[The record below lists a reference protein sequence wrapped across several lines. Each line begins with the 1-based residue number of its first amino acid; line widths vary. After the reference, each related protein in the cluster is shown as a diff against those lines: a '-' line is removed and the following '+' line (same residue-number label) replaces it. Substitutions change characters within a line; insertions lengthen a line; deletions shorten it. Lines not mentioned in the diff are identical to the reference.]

1 MWRESTM
8 TETSSP
14 AAGGVTIETI
24 RDARVRIA
32 GSVRLTPMWP
42 SLSLGALAGAPVFLK
57 CEQMQLAGSFK
68 VRGATN
74 FVRRLDETAARRGLV
89 AASAGNHAQ
98 GVALAGAG
106 RGIGVVVVMPETAP
120 LAKVTACREYG
131 ARVVLAGTS
140 LEMARAEALAIAQ
153 RDGRIYV
160 PPFDD
165 DDVIA
170 GQGTIGLEILE
181 QCPDV
186 EEVLVPAGGGG
197 LLGGIAT
204 AIKSTHPHV
213 RVVGVQ
219 SSAMD
224 GICQSFAAH
233 KLLATA
239 AERTIA
245 DGVAVAGPSARTF
258 ALIERYVDDMVAVN
272 DDAIAHAIVMLIE
285 KSKMIVEGAGA
296 LAAAAIHAGEYR
308 PKGTAVAVLSGGNI
322 DINLLGSI
330 VRRGLADAGRYQ
342 HLSVEVS
349 DTPGELALVSAAIAA
364 AGGNILEVNHDR
376 EVPGMP
382 IGVAVLELL
391 LEVNGKAHFE
401 EILHSLRE
409 GGMRGVPGIRARLA
423 TADARRRHEAV

>member
-1 MWRESTM
+1 M

-14 AAGGVTIETI
+14 TAGGISIQDVRE
-24 RDARVRIA
+24 ARAAIA
-32 GSVRLTPMWP
+32 GSVRVTPVWP
-42 SLSLGALAGAPVFLK
+42 SPALQALAGGPVLLK
-57 CEQMQLAGSFK
+57 CEQMQLTGSFK
-68 VRGATN
+68 IRGATN
-74 FVRRLDETAARRGLV
+74 FVLRLDKAAARRGLV

-98 GVALAGAG
+98 GIAMAGTS
-106 RGIGVVVVMPETAP
+106 RGIEVVVVMPETAP
-120 LAKVTACREYG
+120 LAKVTACRDYG

-140 LEMARAEALAIAQ
+140 LEMARAEALAIS
-153 RDGRIYV
+153 GREGKIYV

-165 DDVIA
+165 DAVIA
-170 GQGTIGLEILE
+170 GQGTIGLELLE

-197 LLGGIAT
+197 LLGGIAL
-204 AIKSTHPHV
+204 AIKSSHPHV

-219 SSAMD
+219 AAAMD
-224 GICQSFAAH
+224 GICQSFEAH
-233 KLLATA
+233 RLMTTEV
-239 AERTIA
+239 ERTIA

-258 ALIERYVDDMVAVN
+258 ALIERYVDGMVAVN

-285 KSKMIVEGAGA
+285 RSKMIVEGAGA
-296 LAAAAIHAGEYR
+296 LAAAAIHSGAYR
-308 PKGTAVAVLSGGNI
+308 PTGKTVAVLSGGNI
-322 DINLLGSI
+322 DINLLGSV

-349 DTPGELALVSAAIAA
+349 DTPGELALVSEAIAA
-364 AGGNILEVNHDR
+364 AGGNILEVDHNR

-391 LEVNGKAHFE
+391 LEVNGKAHFD

-409 GGMRGVPGIRARLA
+409 RGMRGVPGIRARLA
-423 TADARRRHEAV
+423 TVDARRRHEMD